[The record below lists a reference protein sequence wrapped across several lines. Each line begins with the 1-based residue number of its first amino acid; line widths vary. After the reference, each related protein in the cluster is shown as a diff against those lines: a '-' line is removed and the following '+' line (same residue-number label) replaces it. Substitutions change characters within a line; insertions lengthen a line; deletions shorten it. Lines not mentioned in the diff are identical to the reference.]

1 MNQYELFEAIG
12 YISDTKINQAENYCR
27 KKRDTKPTVKRA
39 NIVLSSAALVI
50 GCIFLV
56 ERWDTYKKLSELSS
70 GNTNTEDANAILP
83 EQYRLITFHNSSYYF
98 TNQILEADDVESKI
112 GSGTAVYYSNS
123 QQQLSVDCDVY
134 SIKDKSTEAMIA
146 VKLGEEYYIYSIQD

>member
-12 YISDTKINQAENYCR
+12 YISDTKINQAENYYR
-27 KKRDTKPTVKRA
+27 KKRDIKPIVKRA
-39 NIVLSSAALVI
+39 SIVLASAALVI

-56 ERWDTYKKLSELSS
+56 EYKKLSELSS
-70 GNTNTEDANAILP
+70 GNANTEDANAILP

>member
-12 YISDTKINQAENYCR
+12 YISDAKINQAENYHR
-27 KKRDTKPTVKRA
+27 KKRDTKPIVKRA
-39 NIVLSSAALVI
+39 GVVLASAALVI

-56 ERWDTYKKLSELSS
+56 EYKKRSELSN
-70 GNTNTEDANAILP
+70 GNTYTESTNVILQ
-83 EQYRLITFHNSSYYF
+83 EQYRLITFHNSNYYF

-112 GSGTAVYYSNS
+112 GSGTAVYYSDS

-134 SIKDKSTEAMIA
+134 SIKDKSIETMIA